1 MGSVFKLAAFMRS
14 ELMTQQC
21 AARWLRTASCR
32 VVPVIVDDQV
42 VPSKQTRP
50 AVPGTTS
57 TEHTPQ
63 NDRPRKEVNRQMPRK
78 KFFPDDESDHDK
90 LARLVTPLWRM
101 PYSKQL
107 QIKHKNLS
115 RTMRQLGQRL
125 QAAGIDFPVDPQ
137 NLPCPLRPVL
147 PSPVVEQY
155 RNKDEFSIR
164 QGPDGAP
171 KTVGFLLGSPSG
183 GDPVVCVSPERVVV
197 CKESHRRVAQVFQE
211 YIQRS
216 PLPGCYE
223 THFHGHWKNLV
234 VRSNSAGQLMAIIVM
249 HPQQLTP
256 EELCREKEA
265 LVEHFVRG
273 PGSECGLSSLYFQAC
288 RHSRCS
294 HAQAPFELLH
304 GQPHL
309 EEMLGGLRF
318 RISPESFF
326 QVNSAVAV
334 FLYDTVRQ
342 LLDPGPHASLLDVCC
357 GTGTI
362 GLTLARQLHSVF
374 GIDVSAQAI
383 EDAAYNAQLNACRLR
398 ISTRAAPTAY
408 CFRGLRSRHRQRALP
423 GGPRRAAASG
433 DTQPAVCRG
442 PQRRGEPGPC
452 RTQCSRYPSVARLQP
467 HQAPG
472 VHRLPA

>member
-1 MGSVFKLAAFMRS
+1 MRS

-147 PSPVVEQY
+147 PSTFFAMGCLRPLPRAVSVNPPPILWCAHVQPVVEQY

-197 CKESHRRVAQVFQE
+197 CKESHRRVAQV
-211 YIQRS
+211 
-216 PLPGCYE
+216 
-223 THFHGHWKNLV
+223 
-234 VRSNSAGQLMAIIVM
+234 
-249 HPQQLTP
+249 
-256 EELCREKEA
+256 
-265 LVEHFVRG
+265 
-273 PGSECGLSSLYFQAC
+273 
-288 RHSRCS
+288 
-294 HAQAPFELLH
+294 
-304 GQPHL
+304 
-309 EEMLGGLRF
+309 GGTF
-318 RISPESFF
+318 S
-326 QVNSAVAV
+326 
-334 FLYDTVRQ
+334 
-342 LLDPGPHASLLDVCC
+342 
-357 GTGTI
+357 
-362 GLTLARQLHSVF
+362 
-374 GIDVSAQAI
+374 
-383 EDAAYNAQLNACRLR
+383 
-398 ISTRAAPTAY
+398 
-408 CFRGLRSRHRQRALP
+408 
-423 GGPRRAAASG
+423 
-433 DTQPAVCRG
+433 
-442 PQRRGEPGPC
+442 
-452 RTQCSRYPSVARLQP
+452 
-467 HQAPG
+467 
-472 VHRLPA
+472 